1 MWGNKK
7 PDAAQ
12 AGQPEQRNLQTNQ
25 PSKPASAAWED
36 KPAMST
42 DAMRPL
48 GATADRATARLGAS
62 LHVKGEISGNEDLL
76 IDGSVEGLGPLQK

>member
-7 PDAAQ
+7 PDGPQSRAAG
-12 AGQPEQRNLQTNQ
+12 AKNLQTNQ
-25 PSKPASAAWED
+25 APKSASTTWEGTT
-36 KPAMST
+36 AMST

-48 GATADRATARLGAS
+48 GATADRSTAAARSS

-76 IDGSVEGLGPLQK
+76 IDGTVEGLIQPR